1 MSYSGCEEFLG
12 WFSQRQENDPV
23 FRERMMQAIAD
34 EDTALEAVA
43 TAVRLTDPAFAA
55 TAEMEIRELP
65 EIAVRTMLSAWRDA
79 VEGGLDFR
87 ARSVP
92 PERPME
98 FARKRRVRVTVD
110 RDEGRVDVALSHI
123 PTRHPAR
130 R

>member
-12 WFSQRQENDPV
+12 WFSQRQEADPV
-23 FRERMMQAIAD
+23 FRERMLQAIAE

-43 TAVRLTDPAFAA
+43 TAVRLTDPAFAP

-65 EIAVRTMLSAWRDA
+65 EIAVRTMLNAWRDA

-87 ARSVP
+87 ARSVV
-92 PERPME
+92 PERPLE

-110 RDEGRVDVALSHI
+110 RDERGVDVSLSHI